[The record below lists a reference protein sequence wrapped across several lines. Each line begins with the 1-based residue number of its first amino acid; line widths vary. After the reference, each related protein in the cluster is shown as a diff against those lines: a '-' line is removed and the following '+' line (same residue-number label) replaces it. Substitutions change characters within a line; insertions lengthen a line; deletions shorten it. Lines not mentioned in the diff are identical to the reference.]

1 MKGNQEL
8 PMPFIYHEYSRRKII
23 SGHYFVTGTCR
34 DDRLFNARKALP
46 GASSS
51 PIGGLFKHTLWILCV
66 SIWAE
71 SKQDGRAK
79 ELLVHFT
86 GLSKGCVAKVP
97 TCTFTINNVKSHL
110 PYQLLPQKVTGFI
123 FVVVGWLIF
132 FF

>member
-1 MKGNQEL
+1 MIDYL
-8 PMPFIYHEYSRRKII
+8 MPEI
-23 SGHYFVTGTCR
+23 
-34 DDRLFNARKALP
+34 LP

-51 PIGGLFKHTLWILCV
+51 PIGGLFKHTLNIQRPIRLCV

-79 ELLVHFT
+79 KLLVHFT

-110 PYQLLPQKVTGFI
+110 LYQPLPQKVTGFI